1 MQVTCTVALH
11 FNTLDALQFLQ
22 LVLWYS
28 NGTILLNMHLC
39 CAGYYPSILRV
50 EHPAARYQGVQGGSV
65 EIDAK
70 PSELRFYDK
79 HKGNCH
85 HHLQSWLHDQQR

>member
-1 MQVTCTVALH
+1 MYL
-11 FNTLDALQFLQ
+11 NS
-22 LVLWYS
+22 LVLLVYIS
-28 NGTILLNMHLC
+28 ILLNMHLR

-70 PSELRFYDK
+70 PAELHFYDK
-79 HKGNCH
+79 HKGSCEA
-85 HHLQSWLHDQQR
+85 WLRDKQRPLL

>member
-1 MQVTCTVALH
+1 MIPVAGDL
-11 FNTLDALQFLQ
+11 
-22 LVLWYS
+22 
-28 NGTILLNMHLC
+28 LLNMHLC

-70 PSELRFYDK
+70 PAELRFYDK
-79 HKGNCH
+79 HKGSWHCY
-85 HHLQSWLHDQQR
+85 LQACLHDEQRPLL